1 MPRTKSQ
8 GNGQGCAYKR
18 GKVWEAQVIVGWRL
32 PDAPGDHP
40 IPVKRRKSGFKTKA
54 EALEDMRAWHRRFRG
69 LALAKRIQFPPI
81 LSVSGMAFG
90 GEYTESQG

>member
-1 MPRTKSQ
+1 MHGLAETEELLDA
-8 GNGQGCAYKR
+8 GTLC
-18 GKVWEAQVIVGWRL
+18 KVIGADPKYFKKL
-32 PDAPGDHP
+32 
-40 IPVKRRKSGFKTKA
+40 FKTKA